1 MGDSRVVIGLNVRL
15 NISNK
20 TKDWLGSIKVF
31 DLETFSIYDIKVN
44 ELDGELLKF
53 KEMCDNHTIG
63 EVSHSIGD
71 KIKTENCSYGFMPVY
86 SKNSLLNYRD
96 FYFEED
102 KQYENLICIYVYDKI
117 MGFNKSVS
125 NMSTCA
131 VLIDAENFDFCIKI
145 GCYVAY
151 SSNSNR
157 QWDLGGYEVTASQI
171 RSRAE
176 SLCGFSIR
184 IESDFRCYLDKLIKV
199 KTEEKIV
206 YWDTFNFKADEYS
219 KDNIE
224 LIVDNGVKS
233 GIIDLRS
240 ARTANIVLP
249 PSLKDV
255 LIFIDRVEGN
265 DFSDRYKVY
274 LSKDSEVNLS
284 IVKNINNC
292 FIDCKFTGNNFSDFD
307 NYIGIELY

>member
-1 MGDSRVVIGLNVRL
+1 MDDSRVVIGLSVKP

-31 DLETFSIYDIKVN
+31 DLETFSIYDIDVN
-44 ELDGELLKF
+44 KLDGELLKF

-63 EVSHSIGD
+63 EVSHSVAD

-86 SKNSLLNYRD
+86 SKINLLNPRVYV
-96 FYFEED
+96 ED
-102 KQYENLICIYVYDKI
+102 IQYANIICIYVYDRI
-117 MGFNKSVS
+117 MVSNKSVS
-125 NMSTCA
+125 NMTTCA

-145 GCYVAY
+145 GCYAAY
-151 SSNSNR
+151 SSNPNR
-157 QWDLGGYEVTASQI
+157 QWDLGGYQINASQI
-171 RSRAE
+171 ESKAE
-176 SLCGFSIR
+176 KLCGYTIR
-184 IESDFRCYLDKLIKV
+184 IENDCRHYFDKLIKV

-206 YWDTFNFKADEYS
+206 YGDTFNFKADGYS
-219 KDNIE
+219 KDKIE

-233 GIIDLRS
+233 GIIDLRC
-240 ARTANIVLP
+240 AKTANIVFP
-249 PSLKDV
+249 PSLKDA
-255 LIFIDRVEGN
+255 LIIIDRVEGN

-274 LSKDSEVNLS
+274 LNKGSKVNLS

-292 FIDCKFTGNNFSDFD
+292 FIDCEFTGDNFSDFD

>member
-1 MGDSRVVIGLNVRL
+1 MDDSKVVIGLNVRP

-31 DLETFSIYDIKVN
+31 DLETFSIYDIDVN
-44 ELDGELLKF
+44 KLDGELLKF

-63 EVSHSIGD
+63 EVSHSIAD

-86 SKNSLLNYRD
+86 SKNNLLNPSVYVTD
-96 FYFEED
+96 V
-102 KQYENLICIYVYDKI
+102 QYANIICIYRYDKI

-131 VLIDAENFDFCIKI
+131 VLIDALNFDFCIKI

-151 SSNSNR
+151 SSNPNR
-157 QWDLGGYEVTASQI
+157 QWNLGGYLISASQI
-171 RSRAE
+171 KSKAE
-176 SLCGFSIR
+176 TSCGYNIR
-184 IESDFRCYLDKLIKV
+184 IEHDCRHYFDKLIKV

-206 YWDTFNFKADEYS
+206 YEDTFNFKADAYS
-219 KDNIE
+219 KEKVE
-224 LIVDNGVKS
+224 LVVDNGVKS
-233 GIIDLRS
+233 GIIDLRC
-240 ARTANIVLP
+240 AKTANIVFP
-249 PSLKDV
+249 PSLKDA
-255 LIFIDRVEGN
+255 LIIIDRVEGN

-274 LSKDSEVNLS
+274 LSKDSKVNLS

-292 FIDCKFTGNNFSDFD
+292 FIDCEFTGDNFSDFD